1 MAKIESSFKNMV
13 LALPIITIISAL
25 AVTSV
30 YLVTKE
36 PIALAQK
43 AKQERAIREVI
54 PEFDEL
60 RTAQVTLDNQDVIH
74 INKGLKGNELIG
86 YAVET
91 FSVKGYDPTPIKIM
105 VGFKPDGKIINTAVI
120 QQKETPGLGTK
131 MAEPKFEDQFNEK
144 HPEQF
149 SLKVKKDG
157 GDVDGITAATI
168 SSRAFCD
175 AVNKAYNAIKKESK
189 SDNEPS

>member
-43 AKQERAIREVI
+43 AKQERAIRQVI

-60 RTAQVTLDNQDVIH
+60 KTAKITLANQDVIH
-74 INKGLKGNELIG
+74 INKGIKGNEIIG

-91 FSVKGYDPTPIKIM
+91 FSVKGYDPTPIRVM
-105 VGFKPDGKIINTAVI
+105 VGFKPNGEIINTAVI

-131 MAEPKFEDQFNEK
+131 MAEPKFGGQFNKKNPEK
-144 HPEQF
+144 F
-149 SLKVKKDG
+149 SLKVKQDG

-175 AVNKAYNAIKKESK
+175 ALNKAYDAIKKERDA
-189 SDNEPS
+189 DNEPS